1 MYLSTCLSTGA
12 DPGPMSPDIARPRRL
27 PDRARTATRPGTRL
41 LAPAVACVA
50 SLATAPAMAIEFTLG
65 DIKGQIDTTFTASA
79 AMRTENADTRSF
91 IPGVPAPYSGN
102 TQVFPDDGDVFSSP
116 LSLLADISLRKDNY
130 GFFSRLTYTYDYTI
144 KNQDCD
150 NCFRPTPV
158 GQLDGISGAGQNL
171 AGNKFRVLDLFAY
184 GTWRPGDHLL
194 NVRVGKQVVN
204 WGESDILGGGISQM
218 QNPVDFGKTTTPGT
232 EIKETLMPQE
242 MIYGQFGFTENVS
255 LEAYYVWNWRRSEF
269 FSTGTFFSPLDLYGK
284 GYKPDLLIPGVP
296 YLDTERPDDGGQW
309 GVALH
314 TILPSLGYADLGLY
328 WVRSH
333 AFMPAPTVD
342 ESHNV
347 PDPFSPIGVTF
358 GGYVWEFAQDL
369 DTYAISLNGVLPGS
383 LGVAFQTEFN
393 YRPDFH
399 DVRQCG
405 NLFGLG
411 GIQTALGMLPPGLA
425 GPDGE
430 ISGCG
435 TENHDMYTYLG
446 ALTYSDAT
454 TLLGANTLSLILNVN
469 AQWIEGLKGGDP
481 TDFVHHG
488 SGPAFSGHFKGA
500 DALDQPVT
508 PFSWGYALVAQLE
521 YLNLFANLDVRPAL
535 VWIHGVDGYQP
546 QAAGIGG
553 TLQKGQQT
561 IRASVDFSYLSSTSL
576 ELAYTTWLGDNAAG
590 AYSDRDN
597 VSLAFKYRF

>member
-1 MYLSTCLSTGA
+1 M
-12 DPGPMSPDIARPRRL
+12 
-27 PDRARTATRPGTRL
+27 
-41 LAPAVACVA
+41 APAVACVA
-50 SLATAPAMAIEFTLG
+50 SLAAAQAVALEFTLG
-65 DIKGQIDTTFTASA
+65 SVKGQVDTTLTASA

-91 IPGVPAPYSGN
+91 IPGVQAPYSGN
-102 TQVFPDDGDVFSSP
+102 TQVFPDAGDIYSSP
-116 LSLLADISLRKDNY
+116 LSLLTDIGLQKDNY
-130 GFFSRLTYTYDYTI
+130 GLFTRMSYTYDYTI
-144 KNQDCD
+144 QKQDCD

-171 AGNKFRVLDLFAY
+171 AGNKFRLLDAFAH
-184 GTWRPGDHLL
+184 GTWNPGGHRL

-232 EIKETLMPQE
+232 EIKETFLPQE
-242 MIYGQFGFTENVS
+242 MIYGQFGFTEKVT
-255 LEAYYVWNWRRSEF
+255 LETYYVWNWRRSEF

-284 GYKPDLLIPGVP
+284 GYKPDLLIPGIP
-296 YLDTERPDDGGQW
+296 YIGTERPKDSGQW
-309 GVALH
+309 GIALH
-314 TILPSLGYADLGLY
+314 TIIEALDNADLGLY

-333 AFMPAPTVD
+333 AFMAAPTVD
-342 ESHNV
+342 ESHHV
-347 PDPFSPIGVTF
+347 PDPFSLGPGVTL
-358 GGYVWEFAQDL
+358 GGYLWKFAQDL
-369 DTYAISLNGVLPGS
+369 DTYAISLNGVVPGS
-383 LGVAFQTEFN
+383 LGLSFQTEFN

-411 GIQTALGMLPPGLA
+411 GIQTAFGMLPSGLA
-425 GPDGE
+425 GPDGN
-430 ISGCG
+430 ITGCG
-435 TENHDMYTYLG
+435 TETNDLWTYLG

-454 TLLGANTLSLILNVN
+454 TLLGANTLSLVLNVN
-469 AQWIEGLKGGDP
+469 AQWIDGLQGGDP

-488 SGPAFSGHFKGA
+488 SGPAYSGHFKGT
-500 DALDQPVT
+500 DGLDQPVT

-521 YLNLFANLDVRPAL
+521 YLDIFANLDMKPTL

-546 QAAGIGG
+546 QATGIGG
-553 TLQKGQQT
+553 ALQKGQQT
-561 IRASVDFSYLSSTSL
+561 VRASVEFSYLSSTSM

-597 VSLAFKYRF
+597 IALAFKYRF

>member
-1 MYLSTCLSTGA
+1 MCTKRNWC
-12 DPGPMSPDIARPRRL
+12 
-27 PDRARTATRPGTRL
+27 RASV
-41 LAPAVACVA
+41 AVAA
-50 SLATAPAMAIEFTLG
+50 SLFAGQAAALAFKIG
-65 DIKGQIDTTFTASA
+65 DVDAFIDTTFTASI
-79 AMRTENADTRSF
+79 AMRTQNADERSF
-91 IPGVPAPYSGN
+91 IPGTAAPYSGN

-116 LSLLADISLRKDNY
+116 LSLLADIGLKKDNY
-130 GFFSRLTYTYDYTI
+130 GFFSRLSYTYDHTI
-144 KNQDCD
+144 QNQDCD

-184 GTWRPGDHLL
+184 GTWRPGGHLL
-194 NVRVGKQVVN
+194 NLRVGKQVVN

-242 MIYGQFGFTENVS
+242 MIYGQFGFTENVT

-284 GYKPDLLIPGVP
+284 GYKPDLLIPGIP
-296 YLDTERPDDGGQW
+296 YLDTVRPDDGGQW

-314 TILPSLGYADLGLY
+314 TVLPSLGYADLGLY

-358 GGYVWEFAQDL
+358 GGHLWKFAQDL

-383 LGVAFQTEFN
+383 LGIAFQTEFN

-411 GIQTALGMLPPGLA
+411 GIQTALGLLPPGLA
-425 GPDGE
+425 GPDGN

-435 TENHDMYTYLG
+435 TENNDMYTYLG

-481 TDFVHHG
+481 TDFVYDG
-488 SGPAFSGHFKGA
+488 PGPAFSGNFKGT
-500 DALDQPVT
+500 DGLDQPVT

-521 YLNLFANLDVRPAL
+521 YLNLFANLDVKPTL

-553 TLQKGQQT
+553 SLQKDSQT
-561 IRASVDFSYLSSTSL
+561 VRASVEFSYLSSSSL

-590 AYSDRDN
+590 AYHDRDN